1 MLIISLATAGTV
13 LTLNIYNRSNGD
25 DSVPILV
32 QRIFFGFVAKLLCMD
47 VELKPDIEASVRD
60 MYATLKAYYT
70 DQTYEKMAQLKF
82 LKNPKGMFKNK
93 GVLEIYIFWS
103 SNVKAV

>member
-32 QRIFFGFVAKLLCMD
+32 QRIFFGVIAKLLCMN

-82 LKNPKGMFKNK
+82 MKTPKAMLNYKGIFK
-93 GVLEIYIFWS
+93 YTFFHT
-103 SNVKAV
+103 AV